1 MGLKHGRD
9 FLYNKKKGTRFQD
22 IPKLLPPPSPK
33 NEDTLQQCKHELIR
47 KLSSTDWENKRM
59 ENIGAEVEAILQ
71 MAHVYGEILIDD
83 AVVTA
88 LFQTNN
94 FILPVGDLTLGL
106 LHYLITLPPE
116 MDRPGLSRAAMAGLS
131 EGELEM
137 MMEGFEPKPRKYS
150 ASLERAVCAWINRL
164 FNVGREGNAGND
176 ASASGSGGTKKRS
189 KRGLLSGLARGLFS
203 AVTATDAEGGAA
215 IPELSL
221 SQTLEAVLRWWQE
234 NCARLQGEKNKFYNE
249 TEWVIQCHFSTTFL
263 TSVASCK
270 EYLKEISL
278 VAKSK
283 VQPIISRAY
292 VSSLR
297 SATTQISGEETI
309 RLLYPDLKTISSKQ
323 QKSYT
328 IWQKCVHRDVIEQ
341 VLRNSELLRNS
352 DNPKKKKKK
361 SL

>member
-1 MGLKHGRD
+1 MG
-9 FLYNKKKGTRFQD
+9 
-22 IPKLLPPPSPK
+22 
-33 NEDTLQQCKHELIR
+33 
-47 KLSSTDWENKRM
+47 
-59 ENIGAEVEAILQ
+59 
-71 MAHVYGEILIDD
+71 
-83 AVVTA
+83 
-88 LFQTNN
+88 
-94 FILPVGDLTLGL
+94 
-106 LHYLITLPPE
+106 
-116 MDRPGLSRAAMAGLS
+116 
-131 EGELEM
+131 
-137 MMEGFEPKPRKYS
+137 
-150 ASLERAVCAWINRL
+150 RAVCAWINRL

-203 AVTATDAEGGAA
+203 AGTATDAEGGAA

-221 SQTLEAVLRWWQE
+221 SQSLEAVLRWWQE

-278 VAKSK
+278 VATS
-283 VQPIISRAY
+283 
-292 VSSLR
+292 
-297 SATTQISGEETI
+297 QISGEETI